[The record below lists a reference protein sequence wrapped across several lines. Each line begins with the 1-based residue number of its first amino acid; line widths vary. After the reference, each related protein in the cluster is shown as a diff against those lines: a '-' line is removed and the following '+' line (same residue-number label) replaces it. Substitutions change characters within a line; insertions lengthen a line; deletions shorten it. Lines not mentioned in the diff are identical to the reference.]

1 MSFVAIL
8 IALFAETLLPQA
20 MLARIKAMNS
30 RFTTELEVDLAAL
43 GAPRLVFLQW
53 WVPVLLWVAGVY
65 FLQDVMGQMGWFPLL
80 AFNVIALL
88 YGLRFWHF
96 SEVFTTMALF
106 LSQGDFF
113 RARETFLDWVS
124 YYNHTNPH
132 IRTQKELIWHAV
144 DHGVDRALR
153 QFFTLL
159 FYYMILPGP
168 TGVALYIA
176 VFWSVQREQQ
186 RWQIEDLMTEHL
198 SLQAHYE
205 QNRLHALFSPRY
217 ILYLMEWV
225 PARLLALTWIVMGF
239 ADDYSTLWREA
250 RQHSPLS
257 NRAPLAAVGLAAVG
271 LRGSVV
277 EPKIELQG
285 EKQEVDESPEL
296 QDDTGWN
303 DLLALSAFRNLVLRS
318 AIAWLV
324 LAAVL
329 SMISLTPR

>member
-1 MSFVAIL
+1 MSFLAIL

-20 MLARIKAMNS
+20 LLRRVKDMNS
-30 RFTTELEVDLAAL
+30 RFTAELEVDLASL
-43 GAPRLVFLQW
+43 GAPRFTFLQW
-53 WVPVLLWVAGVY
+53 FIPVAIWVLGVY
-65 FLQDVMGQMGWFPLL
+65 FLHDVMWQMGWFPAL
-80 AFNVIALL
+80 AFNIIVLL
-88 YGLRFWHF
+88 YGLRFWHL

-113 RARETFLDWVS
+113 RARETFLDWVA
-124 YYNHTNPH
+124 YYNHTNPQV
-132 IRTQKELIWHAV
+132 RTQRELIWQAV

-159 FYYMILPGP
+159 FYYIILPGP
-168 TGVALYIA
+168 TGVALYIG

-205 QNRLHALFSPRY
+205 QNRLHAIFSPRY
-217 ILYLMEWV
+217 VLYILEWV

-271 LRGSVV
+271 LKGSGV
-277 EPKIELQG
+277 EPYV
-285 EKQEVDESPEL
+285 EKNDAEEVTETT
-296 QDDTGWN
+296 DDAGWN
-303 DLLALSAFRNLVLRS
+303 ELLALSAFRNLVFRS
-318 AIAWLV
+318 AVAWLAI
-324 LAAVL
+324 AAIL
-329 SMISLTPR
+329 SMIRIPVPLN